1 MEKEGVGVIAEKS
14 NGFLEMVKKAQQGDK
29 ECMDQILDYF
39 TADIEYLSR
48 YIMLPRED
56 AIQTLKIEL
65 MSIIYDEL

>member
-1 MEKEGVGVIAEKS
+1 MEKEGIGIITEES

-29 ECMDQILDYF
+29 ESMNKILDYF

-56 AIQTLKIEL
+56 AIQTLKTEL
-65 MSIIYDEL
+65 MSIIFYQL

>member
-1 MEKEGVGVIAEKS
+1 MEKEGIGVIAEKS

-29 ECMDQILDYF
+29 ECMDKILDYF
-39 TADIEYLSR
+39 NADIEYLSR

-65 MSIIYDEL
+65 MSIIHYQL